1 MVNMLV
7 MLYSFIMGIVMKRSG
22 RFPSGTANV
31 LNQFIINI
39 TFPAVTLLYIHQL
52 EFSSDLIFPALMGI
66 IVFAFGAGF
75 FLIVGKMLKLNDR
88 TIGCLMLS
96 GGLGNTSFVGFPMI
110 NAFYGEELIG
120 IGVLC
125 DQGSFFV
132 LSTLGI
138 MVAAKYASGRVS
150 SWEIVQKVLMFP
162 PFQAMALA
170 LILKPVVFPPWFIDF
185 LRALGATITP
195 LALAS
200 VGFQLHLGD
209 IKTAYG
215 RLSLGLFY
223 KLIIAPLVIFLL
235 YVFVFGARGQAIQV
249 TVFEAAMAPMIT
261 ASIIAAEND
270 LDRPLTA
277 LMVGVGIPLSFI
289 TAAAWYYLLL
299 WV

>member
-1 MVNMLV
+1 MANMLV
-7 MLYSFIMGIVMKRSG
+7 MLYSFVMGIVMKRSG
-22 RFPSGTANV
+22 RFPSETANV
-31 LNQFIINI
+31 LNQFIISI
-39 TFPAVTLLYIHQL
+39 TFPAVTLLYIHEL
-52 EFSSDLIFPALMGI
+52 EFSMDLVFPALMGM
-66 IVFAFGAGF
+66 IVFCVGAGF
-75 FLIVGKMLKLNDR
+75 FLVIGKIFKLNDK

-110 NAFYGEELIG
+110 NAFYGEDMIG

-138 MVAAKYASGRVS
+138 MVAAKYASGKVS
-150 SWEIVQKVLMFP
+150 SWDIVKKVVMFP
-162 PFQAMALA
+162 PFQAMVIA
-170 LILKPVVFPPWFIDF
+170 LILKPIVFPPWMIDF
-185 LRALGATITP
+185 LRALGATVTP

-215 RLSLGLFY
+215 RLGIGLLY

-249 TVFEAAMAPMIT
+249 TVFEAAMAPMVT
-261 ASIIAAEND
+261 SSIIAAENG

-277 LMVGVGIPLSFI
+277 LMVGVGIPLSFL